1 MAFLYHI
8 TSISM
13 YKMVYGYLFL
23 LTKFLNKHLII
34 RFNIEILFDSKLTS
48 IQSNLEEKSWNTITK
63 EEGFDVLVFREIRDI
78 KGGKDH

>member
-34 RFNIEILFDSKLTS
+34 RSNIEILFDSKLTS
-48 IQSNLEEKSWNTITK
+48 IQEKSWNTITK

-78 KGGKDH
+78 KGAKDH

>member
-34 RFNIEILFDSKLTS
+34 RSNIEILFDSKLTS

-78 KGGKDH
+78 KGAKDH